1 MLAFNFL
8 YILNNIMHHYFAY
21 GSNMSA
27 RRIRHRLGWAPSR
40 IATILPDYQL
50 AFDKQS
56 NDGGKAN
63 IQFSSGN
70 NVEGVLYFVKEED
83 LVVLDEYEGVA
94 DQQYVRHEL
103 EVQDRAGHLMP
114 AVAYVALNTG
124 KESRPTREYLNFL
137 LEGEHLLSPEYVTKL
152 EEIATL

>member
-1 MLAFNFL
+1 
-8 YILNNIMHHYFAY
+8 MHHYFAY

-94 DQQYVRHEL
+94 DQQYVRHEI
-103 EVQDRAGHLMP
+103 EVKDRAGHLMP
-114 AVAYVALNTG
+114 AVAYVALITG
-124 KESRPTREYLNFL
+124 KNLVQ
-137 LEGEHLLSPEYVTKL
+137 PENT
-152 EEIATL
+152 